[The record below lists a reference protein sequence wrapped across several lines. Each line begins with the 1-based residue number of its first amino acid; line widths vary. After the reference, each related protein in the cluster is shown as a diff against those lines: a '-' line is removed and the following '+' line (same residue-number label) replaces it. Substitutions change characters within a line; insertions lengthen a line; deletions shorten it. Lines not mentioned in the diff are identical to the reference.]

1 MVIDALVAP
10 FQVLV
15 RQRPVI
21 TTFVQR
27 EIRTRYGT
35 SALGLGWPLIRPLTL
50 LALYT
55 FVFSYVMKVRFD
67 DNAHPADF
75 ALKLFCG
82 LVPWMAFADGVS
94 RATGAITDQAS
105 LVKRI
110 RFPSEILPI
119 HQVLVALAIES
130 LGLIILLGWL
140 IVIGRAPGWPLLT
153 LALIVI
159 PQFLFTTG
167 VAMDPLVALGR
178 AAGYAPGRRLRA
190 DVLDVRHPDLLS
202 AEDGARA
209 PAVAVLAQSD
219 GVCRRCLPRRDARVP
234 GAGAGGVRGLLRR
247 LRGGVH
253 RRILG
258 VSPVEARV
266 RGRALM
272 SEPVIELDAVTK
284 SYKIYRNPRHRAVE
298 LLVPGAP
305 VLHTPFLALRDVSL
319 RVERGETLGVVG
331 ANGSGKSTMLQI
343 IAGIVRQTSGR
354 VSVRGRV
361 SSLLELGAGFHPELT
376 GRENVEVFGTIIGLT
391 LAEIRQRLPDIER
404 FAGIGDFIDQPVK
417 LYSSGMFVRLAFSA
431 AIHVDPDVLL
441 VDEALAVGDAVF
453 QHQCLLRI
461 REMQSRGTT
470 IIVVSHDMG
479 MIKAISSWVV
489 LLDGGQVIAQG
500 GPAEMASLYFARA
513 SAEIAKAEA
522 PHLPAMTVEEGADPR
537 FQTDATLDARVRVFR
552 HGTGAARIRRVE
564 LLDARRA
571 VPRLRWSSTRKRCS
585 ACTPSTSRTYRA
597 SIIGFGFRDRTGT
610 ELDRDQHTR
619 RRSHAAVSR
628 CRLDPCRGLPSPPSA
643 RSRNLQR
650 QQRDRG
656 GSLYSRAYFDWV
668 DNALVMTVSPP
679 SSGKAIHGQVW
690 VPVDI
695 SVHPS

>member
-1 MVIDALVAP
+1 
-10 FQVLV
+10 
-15 RQRPVI
+15 
-21 TTFVQR
+21 
-27 EIRTRYGT
+27 
-35 SALGLGWPLIRPLTL
+35 
-50 LALYT
+50 
-55 FVFSYVMKVRFD
+55 
-67 DNAHPADF
+67 
-75 ALKLFCG
+75 
-82 LVPWMAFADGVS
+82 
-94 RATGAITDQAS
+94 
-105 LVKRI
+105 
-110 RFPSEILPI
+110 
-119 HQVLVALAIES
+119 
-130 LGLIILLGWL
+130 
-140 IVIGRAPGWPLLT
+140 
-153 LALIVI
+153 
-159 PQFLFTTG
+159 
-167 VAMDPLVALGR
+167 
-178 AAGYAPGRRLRA
+178 
-190 DVLDVRHPDLLS
+190 
-202 AEDGARA
+202 
-209 PAVAVLAQSD
+209 
-219 GVCRRCLPRRDARVP
+219 
-234 GAGAGGVRGLLRR
+234 
-247 LRGGVH
+247 
-253 RRILG
+253 
-258 VSPVEARV
+258 
-266 RGRALM
+266 M

-298 LLVPGAP
+298 LLIPGAP
-305 VLHTPFLALRDVSL
+305 VLHTPFLALRNVSL

-391 LAEIRQRLPDIER
+391 LPEIRQRLPDIER

-441 VDEALAVGDAVF
+441 VDEALSVGDAVF

-461 REMQSRGTT
+461 REMQARGTT

-489 LLDGGQVIAQG
+489 LLAGGQVIAQG

-522 PHLPAMTVEEGADPR
+522 PHLPAMAVEEGADPR
-537 FQTDATLDARVRVFR
+537 FQPDATLDARVRVFR

-564 LLDARRA
+564 LLDAQGRPTIA
-571 VPRLRWSSTRKRCS
+571 VEFNEEAVLRVH
-585 ACTPSTSRTYRA
+585 AEYVEDVPS

-610 ELDRDQHTR
+610 ELIGTNTHEEGVTLPFRGAGSTLVVDFRLRLPLVPGTYSVSSAIAADRYT
-619 RRSHAAVSR
+619 
-628 CRLDPCRGLPSPPSA
+628 
-643 RSRNLQR
+643 
-650 QQRDRG
+650 
-656 GSLYSRAYFDWV
+656 RAYFDWV

>member
-1 MVIDALVAP
+1 
-10 FQVLV
+10 
-15 RQRPVI
+15 
-21 TTFVQR
+21 
-27 EIRTRYGT
+27 
-35 SALGLGWPLIRPLTL
+35 
-50 LALYT
+50 
-55 FVFSYVMKVRFD
+55 
-67 DNAHPADF
+67 
-75 ALKLFCG
+75 
-82 LVPWMAFADGVS
+82 
-94 RATGAITDQAS
+94 
-105 LVKRI
+105 
-110 RFPSEILPI
+110 
-119 HQVLVALAIES
+119 
-130 LGLIILLGWL
+130 
-140 IVIGRAPGWPLLT
+140 
-153 LALIVI
+153 
-159 PQFLFTTG
+159 
-167 VAMDPLVALGR
+167 
-178 AAGYAPGRRLRA
+178 
-190 DVLDVRHPDLLS
+190 
-202 AEDGARA
+202 
-209 PAVAVLAQSD
+209 
-219 GVCRRCLPRRDARVP
+219 
-234 GAGAGGVRGLLRR
+234 
-247 LRGGVH
+247 
-253 RRILG
+253 
-258 VSPVEARV
+258 
-266 RGRALM
+266 M

-298 LLVPGAP
+298 LLIPGAP

-391 LAEIRQRLPDIER
+391 LPEIRKRLPDIER

-441 VDEALAVGDAVF
+441 VDEALSVGDAVF

-461 REMQSRGTT
+461 REMQARGTT

-537 FQTDATLDARVRVFR
+537 FQADATLDARVRVFR

-564 LLDARRA
+564 LLDAQGRPTIA
-571 VPRLRWSSTRKRCS
+571 VEFNEEAVLRVHVEYVEDV
-585 ACTPSTSRTYRA
+585 PA

-610 ELDRDQHTR
+610 ELIGTNTHEEGVTLPFRGAGSTLVVDFRLRLPLVPGTYSVSSAIAADRYT
-619 RRSHAAVSR
+619 
-628 CRLDPCRGLPSPPSA
+628 
-643 RSRNLQR
+643 
-650 QQRDRG
+650 
-656 GSLYSRAYFDWV
+656 RAYFDWV

>member
-1 MVIDALVAP
+1 
-10 FQVLV
+10 
-15 RQRPVI
+15 
-21 TTFVQR
+21 
-27 EIRTRYGT
+27 
-35 SALGLGWPLIRPLTL
+35 
-50 LALYT
+50 
-55 FVFSYVMKVRFD
+55 
-67 DNAHPADF
+67 
-75 ALKLFCG
+75 
-82 LVPWMAFADGVS
+82 
-94 RATGAITDQAS
+94 
-105 LVKRI
+105 
-110 RFPSEILPI
+110 
-119 HQVLVALAIES
+119 
-130 LGLIILLGWL
+130 
-140 IVIGRAPGWPLLT
+140 
-153 LALIVI
+153 
-159 PQFLFTTG
+159 
-167 VAMDPLVALGR
+167 
-178 AAGYAPGRRLRA
+178 
-190 DVLDVRHPDLLS
+190 
-202 AEDGARA
+202 
-209 PAVAVLAQSD
+209 
-219 GVCRRCLPRRDARVP
+219 
-234 GAGAGGVRGLLRR
+234 
-247 LRGGVH
+247 
-253 RRILG
+253 
-258 VSPVEARV
+258 
-266 RGRALM
+266 M

-284 SYKIYRNPRHRAVE
+284 SYKIYRNPRHRAIE
-298 LLVPGAP
+298 LLVPFAP
-305 VLHTPFLALRDVSL
+305 VLHTDFFALRDVSL

-343 IAGIVRQTSGR
+343 IAGIVRQTGGK

-441 VDEALAVGDAVF
+441 VDEALSVGDAVF

-461 REMQSRGTT
+461 REMQARGTT

-537 FQTDATLDARVRVFR
+537 FQADATLDARVRVFR

-564 LLDARRA
+564 LLDAQGRPTIA
-571 VPRLRWSSTRKRCS
+571 VEFNEEAVLRVHVEYVEDV
-585 ACTPSTSRTYRA
+585 PA

-610 ELDRDQHTR
+610 ELIGTNTHEEGVTLPFRGAGSTLVVDFRLRLPLVPGTYSVSSAIAADRYT
-619 RRSHAAVSR
+619 
-628 CRLDPCRGLPSPPSA
+628 
-643 RSRNLQR
+643 
-650 QQRDRG
+650 
-656 GSLYSRAYFDWV
+656 RAYFDWV